1 MRDEIERS
9 LFFHFTKSKSIW
21 RKAYERRNTKVTFFS
36 TLPKVNLFGE
46 RLGLLCCSN
55 LYLACSCLID
65 GRARMEF
72 IHVFFD
78 IWQGEN
84 EIYSCFQMDHDKI
97 DFKFWLKL
105 ILNREMIYFQK
116 FYYKIKKFSTKIQ
129 IQHIN
134 YLKLLKFKINSEIKI
149 NYEFFSNKKSDI

>member
-84 EIYSCFQMDHDKI
+84 KI
-97 DFKFWLKL
+97 MKLFGLKKKKRKFFFFPEKT
-105 ILNREMIYFQK
+105 IL
-116 FYYKIKKFSTKIQ
+116 
-129 IQHIN
+129 
-134 YLKLLKFKINSEIKI
+134 
-149 NYEFFSNKKSDI
+149 FFSYVIVIF